1 MLSVVIPC
9 YNEAETL
16 AVSWPRLHQASLEW
30 DEPCEFIFVDD
41 GSQDGTWQVI
51 RELAAGD
58 ERVRGVRLASN
69 QGQQWAIGVGLS
81 EASGEAVVVLDADLQ
96 DPPELISDL
105 LAAWRNGADMVIAVR
120 RQRPQEAWWK
130 RLGARLLYGG
140 LWRLGTGR
148 RLPDAGDFVLLDR
161 KVVRWLLRWQM
172 RRPFWR
178 GMRECGA
185 FRRVYIAYDRPTR
198 AAGKS
203 HYSLRRL
210 WRLTWDGLFGLT
222 DLPRQLV
229 CWLFGSGLGIA
240 GCVALAASCGW
251 LDGASALTG
260 ITLMAL
266 LLVNGQLAMWTVTL
280 LRMLRQ
286 LEMPLE
292 ACVSERTGSPGRLTP
307 VTLHLRSRRRHSHPP
322 DRREKSKPSPT
333 AMPGRGMI
341 DRNPACGG

>member
-16 AVSWPRLHQASLEW
+16 AVSWPRLLRASLEW
-30 DEPCEFIFVDD
+30 EEPCEFVFVDD

-120 RQRPQEAWWK
+120 RQRPEETWWK

-148 RLPDAGDFVLLDR
+148 SLPDAGDFVLLDR

-178 GMRECGA
+178 GMREFGE

-203 HYSLRRL
+203 HYSVQRL
-210 WRLTWDGLFGLT
+210 WRLAWDGLFGLT
-222 DLPRQLV
+222 DLPSQLV
-229 CWLFGSGLGIA
+229 CWLFGSGLGLA
-240 GCVALAASCGW
+240 ACVALAASCGR
-251 LDGASALTG
+251 LNGASALTG
-260 ITLMAL
+260 MTLVAL
-266 LLVNGQLAMWTVTL
+266 LLVNGQLAMLTVTL

-286 LEMPLE
+286 MEMPLD
-292 ACVSERTGSPGRLTP
+292 ACVRERTGSPGKRTP
-307 VTLHLRSRRRHSHPP
+307 VALPPRSRSSHPP
-322 DRREKSKPSPT
+322 DLTGAKKSTVGNRHAKP
-333 AMPGRGMI
+333 RY
-341 DRNPACGG
+341 DR